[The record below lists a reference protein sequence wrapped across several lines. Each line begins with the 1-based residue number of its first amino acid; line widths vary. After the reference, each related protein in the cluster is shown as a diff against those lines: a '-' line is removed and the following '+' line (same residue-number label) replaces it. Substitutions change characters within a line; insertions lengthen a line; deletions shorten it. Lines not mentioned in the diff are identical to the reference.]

1 MLQLHKQKE
10 VNQVVPDHQSITDC
24 IKVNQGGSIES
35 LKVTVKV
42 SHTYI
47 GDLVINLTSPSGAT
61 VNLHNRTGGRADDIA
76 LTYEG
81 DKLAAFVGENPK
93 GDWTIEVKDMATRD
107 EGTFE
112 SWGIEMRCEQEHSE
126 VFIPEGEDAWLTSEQ
141 KCSQPGIVEDARLT
155 VDIQHGYIG
164 DLIVKLRCP
173 DGEEVVLHNRE
184 GGSKNNLQKT
194 YELSD
199 MASLKGKNTQ
209 GIWTLLVSDN
219 APRDAGTLKHWKI
232 SFHYQQIDQL
242 DSIEGIDGD
251 IASMLNANGV
261 YSYGRLSTLGTSRL
275 MQLLAEQGGE
285 YHYDDVNALLDGAKE
300 AVAA

>member
-1 MLQLHKQKE
+1 MLLLHKQNE
-10 VNQVVPDHQSITDC
+10 VNQVVPDHQSITDT

-35 LKVTVKV
+35 LKVSVKV
-42 SHTYI
+42 SHTYV

-61 VNLHNRTGGRADDIA
+61 VNLHNRTGGQADDIE

-81 DKLAAFVGENPK
+81 EKLAAFIGENPK

-112 SWGIEMRCEQEHSE
+112 NWGIEMRCEQEHSE
-126 VFIPEGEDAWLTSEQ
+126 VFIPEEDGEWLISEQ
-141 KCSQPGIVEDARLT
+141 KCSQPGIIEDARLM
-155 VDIQHGYIG
+155 VDIEHGYIG

-173 DGEEVVLHNRE
+173 DGEEVMLHDRA
-184 GGSKNNLQKT
+184 GGSQDNLQKT
-194 YELSD
+194 YDLGD
-199 MASLKGKNTQ
+199 MESLKGKNTQ
-209 GIWTLLVSDN
+209 GIWTLMISDN

-242 DSIEGIDGD
+242 DNIEGIDSD
-251 IASMLNANGV
+251 MASLLNENGV
-261 YSYGRLSTLGTSRL
+261 YSYSRLSTLGTSRL
-275 MQLLAEQGGE
+275 MQLLAEQGAE

-300 AVAA
+300 AIAG